1 MTMTARVW
9 AMLFGLSLLWGASF
23 LFIAV
28 AVREIP
34 VLTLV
39 LLRVGIAAAALWLY
53 VRATGR
59 AVPGGLQLWGA
70 FAVMGFFNNVLPFTL
85 IFWAQTQI
93 PAGLASILNATT
105 PIFTALVAGAL
116 LADERLTALRFGGVI
131 LGAAG
136 AALVIGPELLAGLG
150 TEVLAQGASLV
161 AALSYAV
168 SSVYGRRFRAMGVD
182 PVVTALGMLTA
193 SAVMLVPVVALSGPA
208 FPGGVPGMEAVLA
221 TLALALL
228 SSAFAYVL
236 FYRILA
242 AAGTNVMLVTFLSP
256 VAAILLG
263 AALLG
268 ERLALLDL
276 AGMAVIALGLLAID
290 GRAFRK
296 GAGRA

>member
-53 VRATGR
+53 ARATGR
-59 AVPGGLQLWGA
+59 AVPGGLGLWGA
-70 FAVMGFFNNVLPFTL
+70 FAVMGFFNNALPFTL

-150 TEVLAQGASLV
+150 REVLAQGASLL

-168 SSVYGRRFRAMGVD
+168 SSVWGRRFRGMGVD

-193 SAVMLVPVVALSGPA
+193 SAVMLAPVVLLSGPA
-208 FPGGVPGMEAVLA
+208 FPGGVPGAEAVLA

-228 SSAFAYVL
+228 SSALAYVL

-256 VAAILLG
+256 VSAILLG

-268 ERLALLDL
+268 ERLAFLDL
-276 AGMAVIALGLLAID
+276 AGMAVIALGLLLID
-290 GRAFRK
+290 GRAFRRPS
-296 GAGRA
+296 ARA